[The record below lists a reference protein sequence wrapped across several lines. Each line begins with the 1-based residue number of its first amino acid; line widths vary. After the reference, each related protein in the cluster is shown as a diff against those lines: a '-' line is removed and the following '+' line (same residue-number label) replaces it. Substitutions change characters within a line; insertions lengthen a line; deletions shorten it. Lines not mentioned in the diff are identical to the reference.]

1 MRTNPL
7 RYIICAL
14 VCIVGTTLYAQEKFD
29 EHLAATSNMTPY
41 QALYHLEQ
49 YQKQYPWFS
58 GVYYHLGIASEKLIP
73 NIHPILNYEH
83 LKRILYNARV
93 YYGNCMHYANGYPLK
108 NEEFEGLP
116 LKGKR
121 VEYEDVARFSRKKL
135 NHVKQVQTLVDEL
148 YNSYSRMVKRYGEC
162 RQVFT
167 KFCEIYPGEKQAHL
181 RLKDQDIAL
190 LQSLEEQFEALNE
203 DIKAFEEA
211 LKNYPIEHYK
221 PAFSFSDIQL
231 YRLDGLTHTNF
242 MESNIVL
249 WNYGEFAKQ
258 FLQKQDNEYG
268 EYYKAIQQDF
278 QQVEN
283 AARQMRAGKKQTV
296 KTNRILTNYINKM
309 DYESFMVPLTYIQQK
324 CGDMLQCHAQGLF
337 ADADTVDGETIE
349 LALSNLYE
357 KYQRMDTCQTM
368 YTLLQ
373 QRLSSSELE
382 KYKSVLGQDTTT
394 QAVLSLA
401 KGRISLA
408 DTVYGE
414 ISKQFYDAI
423 DETLTKFEK
432 YTDPLTDLVIY
443 AHQLP
448 QREAE
453 LVTVLPMANH
463 YLVVYEDGYMAT
475 VNAQLEVIHQ
485 SEYMQDLP
493 IRAAYKVAGNVIA
506 LVTPTRIGYLVSD

>member
-1 MRTNPL
+1 MRK
-7 RYIICAL
+7 YILSAFLCMAIASLC
-14 VCIVGTTLYAQEKFD
+14 AQEKFD
-29 EHLAATSNMTPY
+29 EHLVAAKQMTPY
-41 QALYHLEQ
+41 QAIYYLGQ
-49 YQKQYPWFS
+49 YQQQYPRFAA
-58 GVYYHLGIASEKLIP
+58 VYYHLGKGSEELVP
-73 NIHPILNYEH
+73 QIHPILNYD
-83 LKRILYNARV
+83 LIKRMLYNTRV
-93 YYGNCMHYANGYPLK
+93 YYGNCMHYAQNVSLQDEHFVGIPK
-108 NEEFEGLP
+108 
-116 LKGKR
+116 KGKR
-121 VEYEDVARFSRKKL
+121 VEYEDVARVMTKKL
-135 NHVKQVQTLVDEL
+135 KEVKATQTLVDNL
-148 YNSYSRMVKRYGEC
+148 YDSYSRMVKRYGEC
-162 RQVFT
+162 RQMFT

-181 RLKDQDIAL
+181 RLKDQDIVL
-190 LQSLEEQFEALNE
+190 LKSLEEQFEALNE

-221 PAFSFSDIQL
+221 PTFSFSDIQL

-242 MESNIVL
+242 MEANIVL

-278 QQVEN
+278 QQVDK

-309 DYESFMVPLTYIQQK
+309 DYESFMLPLTYIQQK
-324 CGDMLQCHAQGLF
+324 CGDMLQTHAQGLF
-337 ADADTVDGETIE
+337 TDADTVDAETIE

-357 KYQRMDTCQTM
+357 KYQRMDTCQAM

-382 KYKSVLGQDTTT
+382 KYKSILGQDTTT
-394 QAVLSLA
+394 QAVLALA
-401 KGRISLA
+401 KGRICLT

-453 LVTVLPMANH
+453 LVTVLPLANH
-463 YLVVYEDGYMAT
+463 YLVVYADGYMAT
-475 VNAQLEVIHQ
+475 INAQLEVIRQ
-485 SEYMQDLP
+485 SEYKHDLP
-493 IRAAYKVAGNVIA
+493 IRAAYKVAGNIIA

>member
-7 RYIICAL
+7 RYIICVL
-14 VCIVGTTLYAQEKFD
+14 VCIVGTSIYAQEKFD

-135 NHVKQVQTLVDEL
+135 DLVKKTQTQVNNL
-148 YNSYSRMVKRYGEC
+148 YNSYSRMVNRYGEC
-162 RQVFT
+162 RHMFT
-167 KFCEIYPGEKQAHL
+167 DFCEIYPGEKQAHL
-181 RLKDQDIAL
+181 RLREQDIAL
-190 LQSLEEQFEALNE
+190 LNDLGRQFDSLKL

-211 LKNYPIEHYK
+211 LKEYPIEQYHPTFVY
-221 PAFSFSDIQL
+221 SDILL

-268 EYYKAIQQDF
+268 AYYKAIQQEFGMID
-278 QQVEN
+278 N

-324 CGDMLQCHAQGLF
+324 CGDMLHSHAQGLF
-337 ADADTVDGETIE
+337 ADADTVDTETIE
-349 LALSNLYE
+349 LALSNFFE

-373 QRLSSSELE
+373 QRLSASELE
-382 KYKSVLGQDTTT
+382 KYTSVLGADTTT
-394 QAVLSLA
+394 QAVLALA
-401 KGRISLA
+401 KGRIELA

-432 YTDPLTDLVIY
+432 YTDPLTDLVIFS
-443 AHQLP
+443 HQLP

-453 LVTVLPMANH
+453 LVAVLPQGNN
-463 YLVVYEDGYMAT
+463 YLVVYSDGYLAT
-475 VNAQLEVIHQ
+475 INAQLELIGQ
-485 SEYMQDLP
+485 TEYQQHAP
-493 IRAAYKVAGNVIA
+493 IRAAYKLAGNIIS
-506 LVTPTRIGYLVSD
+506 LVTPTRICYLVSD